1 MPVKIRIPT
10 ALKKFSDNKEYI
22 TVSYGKVSSILK
34 NIQTKYPRLYNK
46 IFDDEWKL
54 KGYIILYL
62 DEKDKKDVVNEDTIV
77 SDGKKLRI
85 ILAIS
90 GG

>member
-1 MPVKIRIPT
+1 MSVKIRIST

-34 NIQTKYPRLYNK
+34 NIRTRYPRLYNK
-46 IFDDEWKL
+46 IFDDEGKL

-77 SDGKKLRI
+77 SDGKKLRM